1 MPSLKENAMT
11 KEMREVGDWQTK
23 ILTYTHARQEEGMGV
38 TVPEV
43 SLSVQRIFFI
53 QSYFPT
59 SICLLFCSVPTYHP
73 WLSSSPSKHW
83 THIQP
88 YPSRE
93 RLLHLKGRLSSY
105 LLLLLRSSAWWHEFF
120 IFSSCFLSFSSPLCF
135 LLRYC
140 QQKLEMK
147 NRTWEEKE
155 ITPKMCYS
163 LLYSWAYFVFLFNVK
178 REEMLI

>member
-1 MPSLKENAMT
+1 MSSFKQNTMT
-11 KEMREVGDWQTK
+11 KEMREVGDRQTK

-38 TVPEV
+38 AAPEV
-43 SLSVQRIFFI
+43 SLSVQRIFFFI
-53 QSYFPT
+53 QPYFPT

-120 IFSSCFLSFSSPLCF
+120 IFSCFLSFSPPLRF
-135 LLRYC
+135 LLRSVSRSW
-140 QQKLEMK
+140 KWRREF
-147 NRTWEEKE
+147 EK
-155 ITPKMCYS
+155 K
-163 LLYSWAYFVFLFNVK
+163 K
-178 REEMLI
+178 K

>member
-1 MPSLKENAMT
+1 
-11 KEMREVGDWQTK
+11 MREVGDWQTK

-38 TVPEV
+38 TFSEV
-43 SLSVQRIFFI
+43 SLSVQRIFLF
-53 QSYFPT
+53 SPT
-59 SICLLFCSVPTYHP
+59 FRPRFAFFSVLFLHITLGYLPHP
-73 WLSSSPSKHW
+73 SEHW

-120 IFSSCFLSFSSPLCF
+120 IFSSCFLSFSPPLRF

-147 NRTWEEKE
+147 KRIWEEKE
-155 ITPKMCYS
+155 VSLKMCYS
-163 LLYSWAYFVFLFNVK
+163 LLYSWAYFVFLFNAR